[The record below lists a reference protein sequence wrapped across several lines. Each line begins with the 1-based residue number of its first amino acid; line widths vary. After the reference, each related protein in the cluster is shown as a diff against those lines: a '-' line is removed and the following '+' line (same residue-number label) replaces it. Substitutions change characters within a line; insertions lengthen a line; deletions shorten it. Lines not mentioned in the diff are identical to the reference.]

1 MHFNYVDQHI
11 FANKRSE
18 LNELSKSDIT
28 SLLLKGG
35 YYAINEGV
43 FKNVRSMLF
52 TFSNGK
58 VLEVQ
63 FNEHSFD
70 ITAEEQLIDGNGF
83 YIELLVEH
91 KTLSESE
98 HFTVL
103 RLDKPLQL
111 HEVYLYSEDIFSGD
125 DSYLAICPKALC
137 LLSDDFECVLLRES
151 HNTLFTLAFNNGDAQ
166 RFAQYLPSCDAMTL
180 FESPAVI

>member
-1 MHFNYVDQHI
+1 MHFNYVEQHI

-28 SLLLKGG
+28 SLLLNGG
-35 YYAINEGV
+35 YFAINEGI
-43 FKNVRSMLF
+43 FKNVHSLLF
-52 TFSNGK
+52 TFANGK

-63 FNEHSFD
+63 FNKHSFD
-70 ITAEEQLIDGNGF
+70 ITTEEQLSDGNGF
-83 YIELLVEH
+83 YIKLLAEH

-103 RLDKPLQL
+103 ELDKPLQL
-111 HEVYLYSEDIFSGD
+111 HEVYLYSDDVFSDD

-137 LLSDDFECVLLRES
+137 LLGDDFECVVLRDDGS
-151 HNTLFTLAFNNGDAQ
+151 ALFALAFNTGDS
-166 RFAQYLPSCDAMTL
+166 RLFAQYLPDGDAVTL
-180 FESPAVI
+180 FESSAVI